1 METRIT
7 KLLGCKYPI
16 IQGGM
21 AWIAESTLASAVSN
35 AGGIGLIAGGSA
47 PIDYLRDQIRKCKEL
62 TDKPFGVNIMLMSPY
77 ADEVAAL
84 AAEEHVAAVTTGA
97 GNPGRFMEMWK
108 NAGVKVIPV
117 VASVAMAKMLE
128 RAGADAVVAEG
139 CESGGHI
146 GNITTMALLP
156 QVVDAVDIPVI
167 GAGGIADG
175 RGAAAAFMLG
185 AEAVQMGTR
194 FVVAD
199 ESIVHDN
206 YKNRIIAARD
216 IDSEV
221 TGRSTGH
228 PVRVL
233 RNKMS
238 KEYLKL
244 EGSGISIEELEKMT
258 AGSLRAAVVDGD
270 VTNGSVMAG
279 EIAGLIKQRQ
289 SCAEIINDVMSEMEA
304 LFKSAPDRL

>member
-1 METRIT
+1 
-7 KLLGCKYPI
+7 
-16 IQGGM
+16 
-21 AWIAESTLASAVSN
+21 
-35 AGGIGLIAGGSA
+35 
-47 PIDYLRDQIRKCKEL
+47 
-62 TDKPFGVNIMLMSPY
+62 
-77 ADEVAAL
+77 
-84 AAEEHVAAVTTGA
+84 
-97 GNPGRFMEMWK
+97 
-108 NAGVKVIPV
+108 
-117 VASVAMAKMLE
+117 
-128 RAGADAVVAEG
+128 
-139 CESGGHI
+139 
-146 GNITTMALLP
+146 
-156 QVVDAVDIPVI
+156 
-167 GAGGIADG
+167 
-175 RGAAAAFMLG
+175 
-185 AEAVQMGTR
+185 MGTR